1 MQAMILLSAPPTRAS
16 GPSRAGRT
24 TAKQGEK
31 GRPWLL
37 VLLLLLVALAVACGS
52 RSSAAPAGPQSAT
65 APQRATLQADSPSQG
80 IMVGGQG
87 VVSAPPDVA
96 VLTLGASA
104 RAATVSDASAQ
115 VADAMNR
122 LLGSIKDNGVQEK
135 DIQTVQ
141 FSVHEERDYRN
152 GQSILVGFRATHTVR
167 AKVREVAK
175 AGRIIDDAVR
185 ATGDLLQ
192 LQGIAFAIDDPTA
205 LRGQARE
212 KAMAEARAKA
222 EQLARLAGVTL
233 GRPLSISEGTALPP
247 PIPLPLR
254 AAPENAGGQPIA
266 SGEMEVAVNVQVL
279 YAIQ

>member
-1 MQAMILLSAPPTRAS
+1 MKAMILLSAQPTRAS

-122 LLGSIKDNGVQEK
+122 LLNSLKGNGVQEK

-141 FSVHEERDYRN
+141 FSVHEEREYRN

-185 ATGDLLQ
+185 AVGDLLQ

-205 LRGQARE
+205 LRAQARE